1 MNIGGI
7 LAGGTGSRM
16 AHADLP
22 KQFMEIGGVPILVRT
37 VRRFLQIDRFDHII
51 IAMNEHYLDYA
62 RELLLKNSIDMGNIE
77 IILGG
82 SSRFESLLCLCR
94 KAQELC
100 PDGEE
105 CILLNHD
112 CARPFVSQQIL
123 LENLDRIREYDMV
136 TTSLP
141 TIDTVLIS
149 EDGKTGTRVPDR
161 HTIFC
166 DQGPQVIRVGHFL
179 ELVNSL
185 TDEEKLKY
193 IEAGRLYM
201 EKGFRV
207 GICTGNRMNFKITN
221 MFDLTVA
228 ECLVRET
235 PDL

>member
-1 MNIGGI
+1 MYIGGI
-7 LAGGTGSRM
+7 LAGGIGSRM
-16 AHADLP
+16 AQAGLP
-22 KQFMEIGGVPILVRT
+22 KQFMEIGGVPIIVRT
-37 VRRFLQIDRFDHII
+37 VKRFLQIGKFDKLII
-51 IAMNEHYLDYA
+51 SMNENYLDYA
-62 RELLLKNSIDMGNIE
+62 RELLIKNSIDMSNIE

-100 PDGEE
+100 PAGEE

-112 CARPFVSQQIL
+112 CARPFVSEKIL
-123 LENLDRIREYDMV
+123 LENLELIQEYDMV

-166 DQGPQVIRVGHFL
+166 DQGPQVIRVGHFM

-185 TDEEKLKY
+185 TEEEHLKY

-207 GICTGNRMNFKITN
+207 GICTGDRMNFKITN

-228 ECLVRET
+228 ECLVKEN
-235 PDL
+235 PAL